1 MLNQQNNMFIVSC
14 ERIGRRQSYYIRFAP
29 NNQLLNRIKEL
40 PHETRKW
47 NAANMAWEVNTVSLL
62 SLIKSYKG
70 STKIHFDFGNED
82 SRKIFINQIKK
93 IEADEAEKKRLISEL
108 NANKERWIKYK
119 EELEQNYEKYSEKCH
134 SFLND
139 GIKLYKHQIVAALF
153 MNLTRNTLISHEMG
167 LGKTLSS
174 ILYAEMNKF
183 DKVIVITPNS
193 LKFNF
198 MQEINLFTKSTS
210 HIINWKKNTCSIS
223 DATYIIINYDFF
235 NTGNKEK
242 FQAKWN
248 KLNINKIDAVICDE
262 ASKLKNSKSNT
273 YKNFKKVFSK
283 DIFNNGNVS
292 KIFLS
297 GTPMPSHSFEI
308 YNILH
313 EISPVDFGNKKYFYS
328 YFCGMEYNFD
338 TGWGYITNNA
348 EAKLEEL
355 YHKIAPYTHRK
366 RKFEAIDLPDKIYQ
380 KIILE
385 MEDSENKIY
394 NEIENSVANEFVA
407 HPNKNALTILIR
419 LRQYTAQLKIKY
431 VLELIENVVDTG
443 EKIVI
448 VDMFK
453 ESLYALK
460 EKLGDISCLHTG
472 DQSVEE
478 RAEMVKE
485 FQDPNSNVK
494 IFLGSIQTCSYGL
507 TLTAASKLFIMSL
520 PFTVSEYQQ
529 VCDRLHRI
537 GQKNTVNIYP
547 LIFSETIDSYVFSI
561 IENKTKEIVKVMDNE
576 DYQSDVG
583 ESVLGDVINKIK
595 EKHKK

>member
-1 MLNQQNNMFIVSC
+1 MNTPIFVINC
-14 ERIGRRQSYYIRFAP
+14 ERISRRAAYYLRFNYNDGLV
-29 NNQLLNRIKEL
+29 NNIKSL
-40 PHETRKW
+40 PEESRKW
-47 NAANMAWEVNTVSLL
+47 NASVMVWELTTPALL
-62 SLIKSYKG
+62 SLIKKYKG
-70 STKIHFDFGNED
+70 SNKIYFDFGNED
-82 SRKIFINQIKK
+82 SRKIFISQIKK
-93 IEADEAEKKRLISEL
+93 IELAEEEKRKFIADL
-108 NANKERWIKYK
+108 NVNKENWVKYK
-119 EELEQNYEKYSEKCH
+119 KELEETYEQYSDKCH
-134 SFLND
+134 AFLND
-139 GIKLYKHQIVAALF
+139 GIRLYKHQIVAAMF
-153 MNLTRNTLISHEMG
+153 MNVTRNTLISHEMG
-167 LGKTLSS
+167 LGKTGSS
-174 ILYAEMNKF
+174 ILYVEMNKF

-198 MQEINLFTKSTS
+198 FHEVKKFTNSS
-210 HIINWKKNTCSIS
+210 AYIVNWKKNTCSINN
-223 DATYIIINYDFF
+223 AKYIILNYDYF
-235 NTGNKEK
+235 NPSSKEK
-242 FQAKWN
+242 FQTKWK
-248 KLNINKIDAVICDE
+248 KLGIDKIDAVICDE

-273 YKNFKKVFSK
+273 YKNFKKTFGK
-283 DIFNNGNVS
+283 YIFKNEKVS

-338 TGWGYITNNA
+338 TGWGYTTNNA

-355 YHKIAPYTHRK
+355 YNKIAPYTHRK

-385 MEDSENKIY
+385 MEDDENKIY
-394 NEIENSVANEFVA
+394 NEIENNVANEFAV
-407 HPNKNALTILIR
+407 HPNNNALTILIR
-419 LRQYTAQLKIKY
+419 LRQYTAHLKIKY
-431 VLELIENVVDTG
+431 VLELIENIVDTG

-453 ESLYALK
+453 ESLYELK
-460 EKLGDISCLHTG
+460 KKLGNIACLHTG

-485 FQDPNSNVK
+485 FQDPNSNIK

-529 VCDRLHRI
+529 VSDRLHRI
-537 GQKNTVNIYP
+537 GQKNIVNIYP
-547 LIFSETIDSYVFSI
+547 LIFNETIDSYVFSI

-576 DYQSDVG
+576 DYQSDIG
-583 ESVLGDVINKIK
+583 ESVLVDVINKIK